1 MPKASLTEAQKRHL
15 LSGFVDVHRRME
27 ELEGFLAATKP
38 SPFSGRVHDLTP
50 TEVKVVRDYFDR
62 IRSAMLGHLRE
73 LGIALEVRQ
82 SSLAWV
88 VESHVVYIEV
98 TVDDLGPRSMAG
110 YGSVDEATRATV
122 AAVHDDLERLLG
134 RVRSFLRRGLGR
146 DLSGRLARLGAEPS
160 GVATLVLLERVITR
174 WGLVEYRPVLDM
186 IVSRLESSAFE
197 IAVFGRVSSGK
208 SSLLNHIAGSD
219 VLPVGVTPVTAVP
232 TRLAAGRSPSATVTI
247 AEVGSR
253 STDVGQLWEYASEEG
268 NPGNQKH
275 VTNILVRHPSPR
287 LREGVVFVD
296 TPGIGSLATEGGAET
311 LAYLP
316 RCDLGVVLVEA
327 ASTPNREDLGLLR
340 SLYEAGVPA
349 MVLLSKA
356 DLLTPADRDRMTAYV
371 RDQVTR
377 ELGLDV
383 PVHPVSTVGAD
394 EALLDHW
401 FDREI
406 TPLLGQHRHLAESSL
421 RRKIAGLRGA
431 VTDALEALVERR
443 QRGTD
448 GRRRV
453 DAEAAHAGETIPLLT
468 ALVQH
473 ELPLEALAEVVHCYP
488 TQAEVLKRIAD
499 NYLKAAKAAKV

>member
-15 LSGFVDVHRRME
+15 LSGFLDVHRRME
-27 ELEGFLAATKP
+27 ELEGFMAATTP

-73 LGIALEVRQ
+73 LDIPLEVRQ

-88 VESHVVYIEV
+88 VEANVMHIEI
-98 TVDDLGPRSMAG
+98 TVDDLGPRSTAG
-110 YGSVDEATRATV
+110 YGPVDEATRAAV

-146 DLSGRLARLGAEPS
+146 DLSGRLARLDAEPS
-160 GVATLVLLERVITR
+160 SVATLVLLERVITR

-208 SSLLNHIAGSD
+208 SSLLNHIAGFD

-232 TRLAAGRSPSATVTI
+232 TRLAAGRSSSATVTI
-247 AEVGSR
+247 AEVGPR
-253 STDVGQLWEYASEEG
+253 SIDVGQLWEYASEEG

-275 VTNILVRHPSPR
+275 VTNILVRDPSPR

-316 RCDLGVVLVEA
+316 RCDLGVVLVDA
-327 ASTPNREDLGLLR
+327 ASTLNREDLGLLR

-383 PVHPVSTVGAD
+383 PVHPVSNTVQPAAAR
-394 EALLDHW
+394 ALCTT
-401 FDREI
+401 RGGSSRYVVRI
-406 TPLLGQHRHLAESSL
+406 LA
-421 RRKIAGLRGA
+421 
-431 VTDALEALVERR
+431 
-443 QRGTD
+443 
-448 GRRRV
+448 
-453 DAEAAHAGETIPLLT
+453 
-468 ALVQH
+468 
-473 ELPLEALAEVVHCYP
+473 
-488 TQAEVLKRIAD
+488 
-499 NYLKAAKAAKV
+499 